1 MNIEKF
7 FIALKSK
14 WELAVIIIM
23 LTATFGLYIN
33 FFLPHYYQAQSQF
46 LIVQKQSPTI
56 DAYTA
61 IKGSEQLA
69 YTFKQIVLSP
79 AFLER
84 VLMSKFNI
92 EMTYFGQ
99 DSKKIIKK
107 WQKTAVIETVP
118 NTGILKINVFHPD
131 QKEAQKISQAISYII
146 INERNF
152 FLGDD
157 QEINVLILGKT
168 IVSNKTV
175 KPNAIANTLFGLVVG
190 LFISMGLIFLF
201 PDKNFYNIQK
211 RKSSNVKKD
220 LLKLRTIPYK
230 EKIAMKTQVQNTV
243 SRKRASA
250 PANLPII

>member
-1 MNIEKF
+1 MNIKKF

-14 WELAVIIIM
+14 WELAVIITM

-46 LIVQKQSPTI
+46 LIIQKQSPTI
-56 DAYTA
+56 DTYTA

-84 VLMSKFNI
+84 ILMSKFNI
-92 EMTYFGQ
+92 EITYFGR
-99 DSKKIIKK
+99 DPKKIIKK
-107 WQKTAVIETVP
+107 WQKTTMVETVP
-118 NTGILKINVFHPD
+118 NTGILRINVFHPD
-131 QKEAQKISQAISYII
+131 QKEAQKISQAISYTIT
-146 INERNF
+146 NERNF

-157 QEINVLILGKT
+157 QKINVLILGKT

-175 KPNAIANTLFGLVVG
+175 KPNAIANTFFGLVTG
-190 LFISMGLIFLF
+190 LFISASLIFLF

-230 EKIAMKTQVQNTV
+230 KKLAMKVQAQNMIFP
-243 SRKRASA
+243 KKASA
-250 PANLPII
+250 PPNLPII